1 MTTPHPYAELLR
13 AIADGK
19 ELQFENSFGEWIEQ
33 NSKDALHEFVAKD
46 YMPNR
51 YRVKPATITVNGI
64 KVPEPVREPLSIVD
78 KYYMPDFLHS
88 SLITECQ
95 WAGSIYD
102 AAALRSGVVHLTKE
116 AARAHAEAMIA
127 PSKRGVA

>member
-19 ELQFENSFGEWIEQ
+19 ELQFENSFGEWIKQ
-33 NSKDALHEFVAKD
+33 DLKDALYEFANND

-64 KVPEPVREPLSIVD
+64 DVPEPVREPLPAKTRYFI
-78 KYYMPDFLHS
+78 PDFGMTNLVFDGYWNCTT
-88 SLITECQ
+88 IDKT
-95 WAGSIYD
+95 
-102 AAALRSGVVHLTKE
+102 ALACGVIHLTYE

-127 PSKRGVA
+127 PSKREAA